1 MKLSCLGADAN
12 ALCQIPALR
21 QGFAELGHIH
31 VPDPRDS
38 DASFV
43 FVGNPPFD
51 QYLDLTKEK
60 KTIFNVLDLANH
72 CPEHPEIVARLRE
85 QLPLAGR
92 VTAISKTVAR
102 QVEDL
107 CQVKCETIYYPMKPV
122 RYTGEKKYPQ
132 FRAMMLGRLR
142 DPNKRAHAA
151 VMSLIRAGFEEH
163 EVAIV
168 GPEPI
173 GWGVYQGIL
182 SDQDLNDLYNSVDYV
197 LMFGREE
204 GIGLPACESA
214 CAGAIPIV
222 LPDLSTFDE
231 FWVQSP
237 LGLHY
242 QTLTSPAKVAEL
254 IMALERD
261 KDWKAQV
268 KQDVLAYGEITLR
281 PKFTARNVAARI
293 IESYHLI

>member
-1 MKLSCLGADAN
+1 MKISVKAADGN
-12 ALCQIPALR
+12 ILCQGQALR
-21 QGFAELGHIH
+21 AGFAELGHQH
-31 VPDPRDS
+31 VDDPRDP
-38 DASFV
+38 DVSFV
-43 FVGNPPFD
+43 FVGNSPHTD
-51 QYLDLTKEK
+51 YLELAKEK
-60 KTIFNVLDLANH
+60 KTIFNVLDVAPH
-72 CPEHPEIVARLRE
+72 VPEHPEILLRLSQ
-85 QLPLAGR
+85 QLPQAGR
-92 VTAISKTVAR
+92 VTTISKTVAA
-102 QVEDL
+102 QMKDL
-107 CQVKCETIYYPMKPV
+107 IGIEADVIYYPMKPV
-122 RYTGEKKYPQ
+122 RHTGEKKYPQ

-173 GWGVYQGIL
+173 GWGVYQGVL

-197 LMFGREE
+197 LMFGKEE
-204 GIGLPACESA
+204 GIGLPACEAA
-214 CAGAIPIV
+214 CAGTIPLV
-222 LPDLSTFDE
+222 LPDLSTFEE
-231 FWVQSP
+231 FWVSSP

-268 KQDVLAYGEITLR
+268 KQDVLAYGEMALR
-281 PKFTARNVAARI
+281 PKFTVRNVAARI